1 MTEELDQM
9 EFLLDHYRNP
19 RNHGTLDNAD
29 ISHEEG
35 NPSCGDVVR
44 IDLIIRDDRVA
55 DVKFTGKGCAISQA
69 SASIL
74 SELIMDKSL
83 DEVKKISMDDMVNAL
98 GIRISPTRLKCA
110 ILPLKVVKAG
120 VYGVNLCPDKGK

>member
-1 MTEELDQM
+1 MSEEFDQM

-19 RNHGTLDNAD
+19 RNYGTLENAD

-44 IDLIIRDDRVA
+44 IDLIIQDDRVA

-74 SELIMDKSL
+74 SEVIMDKSL
-83 DEVKKISMDDMVNAL
+83 EEVKKISMDDMIDAL
-98 GIRISPTRLKCA
+98 GIRISPTRVKCA
-110 ILPLKVVKAG
+110 ILPLKVVKMG
-120 VYGVNLCPDKGK
+120 VYGINVSPDEEK